1 MPGRAG
7 HTCGVPD
14 RVPLSALLSWAWV
27 AHTIE
32 IDNAFE
38 AVSAD
43 RVGRCVRISLAM
55 WTNGLR
61 HIDEDGVTVDQLR
74 AHARAACNIGG
85 LERWG
90 WISVGDTGG
99 GRRAGYGS
107 HRGVTGETVLR
118 PTRAG
123 RYARRA
129 WPKVVHGVQA
139 RWRTRFGDRVVDALL
154 EALLLEGP
162 GEARAL
168 PWSPPEVNPS
178 DGFQSHTI
186 DGPKG
191 GEQER
196 PLVALL
202 GQALTRLTV
211 EHERDAEVSLPLS
224 ANVLRVVGSGAV
236 RVRDLPG
243 LSGISKE
250 AAAMAVAYLN
260 RGGLA
265 SITSERVLSLKPDG
279 LDALDGYRQRCTQ
292 SEDAALRA
300 ALEDLLGQGS
310 ALSAGLLPPQACW
323 RAENPYLT
331 QTRRLLA
338 NPTAALPWQPFVLH
352 RAGWPD
358 GS

>member
-1 MPGRAG
+1 VPEVAG

-14 RVPLSALLSWAWV
+14 RVPLGALLSWAWV

-55 WTNGLR
+55 WSNGLR
-61 HIDEDGVTVDQLR
+61 HIDEDGVTVDQLHAR
-74 AHARAACNIGG
+74 ARAACNIGG

-90 WISVGDTGG
+90 WISVGDTGS

-129 WPKVVHGVQA
+129 WPKVVHGVEA
-139 RWRTRFGDRVVDALL
+139 RWRTRFGDRVVEATRRAFLDQLGEDAV
-154 EALLLEGP
+154 
-162 GEARAL
+162 L

-178 DGFQSHTI
+178 DGFQTRTI
-186 DGPKG
+186 DGPKAV
-191 GEQER
+191 EEDR

-211 EHERDAEVSLPLS
+211 EHERDAEVSLPLGG
-224 ANVLRVVGSGAV
+224 NLLRVIGSDAV
-236 RVRDLPG
+236 RVRDVPG

-250 AAAMAVAYLN
+250 ATAMAVAYLN
-260 RGGLA
+260 RRGLA
-265 SITSERVLSLKPDG
+265 ETTSERAVRLTPAG
-279 LDALDGYRQRCTQ
+279 LDALDGYRHRCTQ
-292 SEDAALRA
+292 SEDAGLRA

-310 ALSAGLLPPQACW
+310 ALSAGLVPPPGCW
-323 RAENPYLT
+323 RAENPYLA
-331 QTRRLLA
+331 QTRRVLA
-338 NPTAALPWQPFVLH
+338 DPTAALPWQPFVLH